1 MRQDY
6 HKFFEISK
14 IKKQILRIFLLAA
27 ILPILI
33 LGTFSVVHVRNQMSQ
48 HYRTQVKADGLRINS
63 ILFDITTSLYT
74 STEAILNS
82 NSCMKLFGS
91 DYSSDTEKQYFKEIN
106 NSLSS
111 LRKNTTAIS
120 SIQIYTDNPDI
131 PSEDYISSLPNYNDE
146 NWYLASNGSWSTWT
160 CIPSKNRFNNDVYEL
175 SLVRRIGIISQ
186 EYSAY
191 IVICLDNNYIKNRID
206 QTDFQIM
213 ATVDNTPVF
222 YSSDRSL
229 IKTQMPVP
237 KDFDGKYYTYTG
249 PLTINNTTVLTNI
262 LTFSPY
268 KTDNLFFISV
278 SDSSAYQNLNRMT
291 LQYVFI
297 ILVATIVPSAIIYLF
312 SSYFSGRITTLK
324 RAMHQARLGEYNII
338 DNFQGDD
345 ELVEIFQDLKATVQM
360 IRDKEAQYYQAQ
372 LNEQQLINGQQ
383 KMEFKMLASQINP
396 HFLYNTLETIRMQ
409 ALSSG
414 NRDVATSIKLL
425 GKSMHYVL
433 ENTGTSCTTLTKEL
447 DYIKTYLSIQ
457 QLRFG
462 DRVNTAFEI
471 QEDLDTD
478 EYKILP
484 LLLQPIVENAIIHGL
499 ENINEKGL
507 VTISIATQD
516 SNLIITIRDNGI
528 GMDADSLD
536 KLNSNISNHDPND
549 SRSIGLYNIRQ
560 RIHLFYGE
568 EYCMEVNS
576 RQNQGTTVTLKLPR
590 SFTN

>member
-1 MRQDY
+1 MRNGY
-6 HKFFEISK
+6 HKIFEISK
-14 IKKQILRIFLLAA
+14 IKQQFLRIFLLAA

-33 LGTFSVVHVRNQMSQ
+33 LGTFSVIHVRNQMSE
-48 HYRTQVKADGLRINS
+48 HYSSQVKADGLRINS
-63 ILFDITTSLYT
+63 ILFDITTSIYT
-74 STEAILNS
+74 STESILN
-82 NSCMKLFGS
+82 NQSCMKLFGS
-91 DYSSDTEKQYFKEIN
+91 DYSSDTDKQYLENIN
-106 NSLSS
+106 NSLTTF
-111 LRKNTTAIS
+111 RKNTAAIS
-120 SIQIYTDNPDI
+120 SIQIYTDNENIPDA
-131 PSEDYISSLPNYNDE
+131 DYISSLPNYDGQ
-146 NWYLASNGSWSTWT
+146 NWFLKSKGWSTWT
-160 CIPSKNRFNNDVYEL
+160 CLTSQNRFGNEIYEL
-175 SLVRRIGIISQ
+175 ALIRRIGIISD
-186 EYSAY
+186 EYTAY
-191 IVICLDNNYIKNRID
+191 LVICLDNNYLKNRIE
-206 QTDFQIM
+206 QTDYQIM
-213 ATVDNTPVF
+213 TTVDNSPIF
-222 YSSDRSL
+222 YSSDSSL

-237 KDFDGKYYTYTG
+237 EDYDGLYYTYTG
-249 PLTINNTTVLTNI
+249 PLNINSQTALTNI
-262 LTFSPY
+262 LTFRPY
-268 KTDNLFFISV
+268 KTDNLFLISV
-278 SDSSAYQNLNRMT
+278 SDFSAYQNINRMT

-297 ILVATIVPSAIIYLF
+297 ILVAIIVPTSIIFLF

-324 RAMHQARLGEYNII
+324 RAMHQARVGDYNII

-345 ELVEIFQDLKATVQM
+345 ELVEIFQDLKATVEM
-360 IRDKEAQYYQAQ
+360 IHDKESQFYQTQ
-372 LNEQQLINGQQ
+372 INEQQLINRQQ

-433 ENTGTSCTTLTKEL
+433 ENTATTCTTLTKEL
-447 DYIKTYLSIQ
+447 DYVKTYLSIQ

-462 DRVNTAFEI
+462 DRVNVTFQI

-499 ENINEKGL
+499 ENINENGHI
-507 VTISIATQD
+507 TISITTQD

-536 KLNSNISNHDPND
+536 ILNSNINNHDPND

-568 EYCMEVNS
+568 EYNMEISS
-576 RQNQGTTVTLKLPR
+576 RLNQGTTVTLKLPR